1 MEKQMIRPATGTAT
15 LTVGRHVATAVDTQ
29 VRAATRLLFVDNLRV
44 LLTILVILH
53 HLMITYAGN
62 GSWYYQEGRQDV
74 LSGALGGWF
83 LAVNQAYFMG
93 LFLLISAY
101 FVPGSYDR
109 KGARHFLQ
117 DRLIRLGIPLAL
129 YSWLIRPLL
138 AYLNPVRHPD
148 GRPPLVSFLTGTYF
162 QQEALFGGG
171 PLWFV
176 ETLLIFSAVY
186 VAWRLLTQRRPAAP
200 AAETP
205 FPGSGRIVLLALLL
219 GATAFL
225 VRLWLPMG
233 WSWVA
238 LNLQFPFFVQYIALF
253 ILGLIAYRRNWLV
266 RLPERTGR
274 RWLAVA
280 LVTTLFF
287 GPMAMIGGI
296 DQGTEP
302 FMGGWH
308 WQALA
313 YALWESFLAVA
324 MCIGLVYLFRRHAN
338 RQGAVA
344 AFLSRNAYAAYLV
357 HEVVIIAF
365 AYAVRPAVIY
375 PLLKWAA
382 VSLIT
387 IPLCFLLGSLLRRLP
402 HAGRVL

>member
-1 MEKQMIRPATGTAT
+1 LYLPTEKDRGGKKMEKQMIRPATGTAT

-109 KGARHFLQ
+109 KGARHFVQ

-186 VAWRLLTQRRPAAP
+186 VAWRLLTRRRPAAP
-200 AAETP
+200 
-205 FPGSGRIVLLALLL
+205 
-219 GATAFL
+219 GATDTAFAARHGMQD
-225 VRLWLPMG
+225 VRIFQNAMSPVR
-233 WSWVA
+233 VA
-238 LNLQFPFFVQYIALF
+238 RIGYRALHRGRPVVVAGLGNRLQV
-253 ILGLIAYRRNWLV
+253 LGLQLMAPFLPLTPPTMLMAMG
-266 RLPERTGR
+266 RLFMGRVRTGR
-274 RWLAVA
+274 A
-280 LVTTLFF
+280 
-287 GPMAMIGGI
+287 
-296 DQGTEP
+296 
-302 FMGGWH
+302 
-308 WQALA
+308 QAQ
-313 YALWESFLAVA
+313 
-324 MCIGLVYLFRRHAN
+324 N
-338 RQGAVA
+338 Q
-344 AFLSRNAYAAYLV
+344 LS
-357 HEVVIIAF
+357 
-365 AYAVRPAVIY
+365 
-375 PLLKWAA
+375 
-382 VSLIT
+382 
-387 IPLCFLLGSLLRRLP
+387 
-402 HAGRVL
+402 